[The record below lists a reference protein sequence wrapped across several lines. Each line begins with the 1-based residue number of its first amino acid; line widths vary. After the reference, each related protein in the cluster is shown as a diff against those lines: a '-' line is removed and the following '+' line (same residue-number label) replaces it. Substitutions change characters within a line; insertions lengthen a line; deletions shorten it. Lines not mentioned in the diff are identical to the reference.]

1 MTRKTFYLRRTKYNS
16 IKYYNLFGTVQKI
29 HIPMGPLNIYV
40 ESLNNNRNNII
51 HVLSRTTTCLQR
63 TSSENIVNTVFS
75 QRRYISFPVC
85 IAYKFY
91 GNTGRH
97 NRPRGG
103 LIIYL
108 SVSPRERRLYL
119 NAAVVSRLERD
130 PKTRTQHSRVL

>member
-1 MTRKTFYLRRTKYNS
+1 
-16 IKYYNLFGTVQKI
+16 
-29 HIPMGPLNIYV
+29 MGPLNIYV

-75 QRRYISFPVC
+75 LRRYISFPVC

-91 GNTGRH
+91 GNTGRD

-108 SVSPRERRLYL
+108 SVSPRERRSYL
-119 NAAVVSRLERD
+119 NAAVVSRAQPENPYTTLTSFVERERENSEKSNNINMLYD
-130 PKTRTQHSRVL
+130 